1 MEIALT
7 TRVPLLCRSRI
18 LSPSSLRIASRSG
31 VREILSCRE
40 RRVSR
45 ITSLGLSSRERS
57 MSTTLAYATS
67 ESDRP
72 SGGCAD
78 RLAVVF
84 DFGLAPPAGIGSS
97 VRLSVVRVL
106 FRKISS
112 AQAGALPRF
121 AAIQA
126 STISF
131 GCNSVRPVVYTMD
144 SSRVRYVY

>member
-18 LSPSSLRIASRSG
+18 LSPSSLRIAARSG
-31 VREILSCRE
+31 VREMLSCRE

-57 MSTTLAYATS
+57 ISTTLAYATS

-72 SGGCAD
+72 FGGWAE
-78 RLAVVF
+78 RAAVVF
-84 DFGLAPPAGIGSS
+84 DFGLVPRRDNGSS
-97 VRLSVVRVL
+97 VRLIVLGVL

-112 AQAGALPRF
+112 AHAGL
-121 AAIQA
+121 
-126 STISF
+126 T
-131 GCNSVRPVVYTMD
+131 
-144 SSRVRYVY
+144 